1 MSLLKSISLFLAVL
15 FVGGTVT
22 ACSLLDTYKSSPQYA
37 RFCEWQPVATTAI
50 QSAAM
55 EALKDPKKQRV
66 GQSLSEASNFLQM
79 MATGCPKPSEV
90 KA

>member
-1 MSLLKSISLFLAVL
+1 MSLRKALVLFLAVL

-37 RFCEWQPVATTAI
+37 RFCEWQPLASTAI
-50 QSAAM
+50 QAAAQ
-55 EALKDPKKQRV
+55 EALADVRKQKV
-66 GQSLSEASNFLQM
+66 GQSLSEAANFLQM
-79 MATGCPKPSEV
+79 MATGCPKPTEV

>member
-1 MSLLKSISLFLAVL
+1 MKKLLFILPVLAI
-15 FVGGTVT
+15 FGG
-22 ACSLLDTYKSSPQYA
+22 CSLLDQYKSSPQYA

-66 GQSLSEASNFLQM
+66 GQSLSEAGNFLQM
-79 MATGCPKPSEV
+79 MAAGCPRPTEV